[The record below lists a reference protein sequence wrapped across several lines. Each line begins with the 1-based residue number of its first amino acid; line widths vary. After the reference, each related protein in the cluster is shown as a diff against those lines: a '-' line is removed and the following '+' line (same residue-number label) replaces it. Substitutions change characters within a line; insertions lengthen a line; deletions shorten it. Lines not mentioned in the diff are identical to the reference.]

1 LQTQIKAFAMGNRTF
16 YKRNNQMK
24 QKNPK
29 IFIKKLLLQWRK
41 KQPAHGIMNDNAPLM
56 ASPNQ

>member
-24 QKNPK
+24 QKTLK
-29 IFIKKLLLQWRK
+29 ILLKNCFYNGKRNNR
-41 KQPAHGIMNDNAPLM
+41 IMNDNAPLM